1 MLKRAIETV
10 GKIGF
15 RPIESKISV
24 STVHNN
30 GDEEVAAFIRVM
42 KSFLALDPNR
52 RPSAMEAL
60 RDPIFQQ
67 L

>member
-1 MLKRAIETV
+1 MLKLAIETV

-42 KSFLALDPNR
+42 KSLLVLDPNR